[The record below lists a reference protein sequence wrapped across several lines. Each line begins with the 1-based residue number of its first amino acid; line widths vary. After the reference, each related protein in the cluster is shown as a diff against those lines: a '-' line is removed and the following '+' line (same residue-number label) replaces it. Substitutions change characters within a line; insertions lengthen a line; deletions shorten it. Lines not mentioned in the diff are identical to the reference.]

1 MWRGRWAWVG
11 GQFACGGVWGGC
23 RRAGKGRWLT
33 GKENARSFAK
43 RKRLNQKRQQVET
56 DLALGVDKGGE
67 RWDNKGRWVEA
78 CDSLVRAGGPNFAIV
93 KKKFG
98 EHVRPGNF
106 GTNERSTLFRKQNT
120 HDSDKLGE
128 AGNSTG
134 ATDPQR
140 KHSGKK
146 NRSQTLESKCPVS

>member
-43 RKRLNQKRQQVET
+43 RNRLNQKRQQVET

-98 EHVRPGNF
+98 EHAQPGVRLALLKRKARCHKHNYWRLRRNSKAGRQTH
-106 GTNERSTLFRKQNT
+106 TNAQVRSKV
-120 HDSDKLGE
+120 
-128 AGNSTG
+128 
-134 ATDPQR
+134 
-140 KHSGKK
+140 
-146 NRSQTLESKCPVS
+146 SKVAKVGRWH